1 MKFTVSRGK
10 RPGRQSRAGFTGR
23 RTVVVDMLEIGAMHG
38 SLTMRAGRDDGQL
51 VCIVL
56 PTPVLPSFVE
66 SLGHARLDAEEEYW
80 RVIRHVTASTP
91 VNGPDGIPR
100 AIEKWLLAQN
110 WSKVLAAAADDAPD
124 SLALITHA
132 GHIGLRLAPPY
143 TTGRALAIFDPL
155 QFQRLE
161 RSLLHAC
168 RKAHEQAVNGT
179 GHPLETA
186 ALALRHISSLP
197 WPPPAPPA
205 LPSQEEAAA
214 YMQKRYEAFQ
224 RRSPYVRADENALDL
239 ESSDTV

>member
-1 MKFTVSRGK
+1 MSKRK

-23 RTVVVDMLEIGAMHG
+23 RTVVVDMLEIGALHG

-56 PTPVLPSFVE
+56 PAPVLPSFME

-80 RVIRHVTASTP
+80 RVIHHVTTSTP
-91 VNGPDGIPR
+91 VKGPDVPR

-110 WSKVLAAAADDAPD
+110 WSSVLAAAADDAPD
-124 SLALITHA
+124 SLALITHV

-143 TTGRALAIFDPL
+143 TTGRALVIFDPL

-168 RKAHEQAVNGT
+168 REAHEQAVNSPV
-179 GHPLETA
+179 HPLETA
-186 ALALRHISSLP
+186 ALALRHISARP
-197 WPPPAPPA
+197 WPPSAQPR

-214 YMQKRYEAFQ
+214 YMQGRYEAFQ
-224 RRSPYVRADENALDL
+224 RRSPYTRADENTLNLD
-239 ESSDTV
+239 SSDAS